1 MKRITRLVTVV
12 AMMVVMVALS
22 GGPAFAHHGSVIR
35 QAYGQKVACE
45 NQPASK
51 EILCT
56 TEIIPRPSEGHIPGT
71 EGGGGEEEGSF

>member
-35 QAYGQKVACE
+35 EDYGQKVACLH
-45 NQPASK
+45 QP
-51 EILCT
+51 ETFCT
-56 TEIIPRPSEGHIPGT
+56 EEFIPNPSEGHRPGT
-71 EGGGGEEEGSF
+71 GGGG

>member
-35 QAYGQKVACE
+35 EDYGQKVACLAHE
-45 NQPASK
+45 PF
-51 EILCT
+51 CT
-56 TEIIPRPSEGHIPGT
+56 EEFIPNPSEGHRAGT
-71 EGGGGEEEGSF
+71 